1 MSKYINPIP
10 SLDDERVSKEFI
22 VKFKFKD
29 YATKEEAIEG
39 INNAIQEND
48 GKIDE
53 KWVEML
59 GSRLRLTSPIQ
70 KGRII

>member
-1 MSKYINPIP
+1 MREYKNPIP

-22 VKFKFKD
+22 LKFEFD
-29 YATKEEAIEG
+29 NYVTKEEAVEG
-39 INNAIQEND
+39 INHIIQENG

-53 KWVEML
+53 KWLAML
-59 GSRLRLTSPIQ
+59 GTRLRLASVEQ